1 MHQASIL
8 SNENNQIDDCL
19 RGMLELL
26 KVQSAQNLMNIT
38 EDLSNAHSKKVRS
51 KIVHEEVE
59 QVNTDGENQ
68 TFLKEDSESFLDI
81 FEGCLKQKEGLP
93 AYTID
98 ENSSSS
104 DTFMNVPEHL
114 LQSAYLL

>member
-93 AYTID
+93 A
-98 ENSSSS
+98 
-104 DTFMNVPEHL
+104 
-114 LQSAYLL
+114 